1 MTPEHPQ
8 GSVFP
13 SAWAT
18 FATQVRLGAFHV
30 LSGADHLLFL
40 LVVLVACVGYGLSV
54 PSSLVEPAIAATIV
68 GMAVFDRA
76 LIHGLGLAGAL
87 TDLGLDGMGRALSL
101 VGSLHHMGQSAIYA
115 ILLWLHFSTVPDEG
129 PCSVCTGIWHTRC
142 QYQQVLQSS
151 ILNVRLYET
160 KHRSPTG
167 TRSANQAVIS
177 LAAMV

>member
-87 TDLGLDGMGRALSL
+87 TDLGLDGMG
-101 VGSLHHMGQSAIYA
+101 QSAIYA

-160 KHRSPTG
+160 KHRCPTG